1 MMTQHGST
9 VKKKI
14 LFEESVVLNNSA
26 TRGNLISTYHNT
38 GMLSPSQM
46 IIQNEST
53 KNQIYVNPT
62 KSSMLRQTAS
72 YGKVDSGSEGFVP
85 SSGVGS
91 GV

>member
-1 MMTQHGST
+1 MTQHGST